1 MKIKN
6 YQTIAVKGNKINLKI
21 LQEERKMKKT
31 ILTIV
36 LIVTVLFIFSTVSH
50 AQNHNNFGSI
60 GAVANLAEK
69 ERIAREQSA
78 TAKRNENI
86 ETKNKV
92 AYAEKAYLNVAEET
106 DQLEK

>member
-6 YQTIAVKGNKINLKI
+6 YRAIAVKGSNKKLKI
-21 LQEERKMKKT
+21 IKEESKMKKR

-50 AQNHNNFGSI
+50 AQNHKNFGLS
-60 GAVANLAEK
+60 GAMANLAEQ
-69 ERIAREQSA
+69 ERIAKEQNA

-86 ETKNKV
+86 TTENKV

-106 DQLEK
+106 DQVEN

>member
-6 YQTIAVKGNKINLKI
+6 YRAIAVKGSNKKLKI
-21 LQEERKMKKT
+21 IKEESKMKKR

-50 AQNHNNFGSI
+50 AQNHKNFGLS
-60 GAVANLAEK
+60 GAMANLAEQ
-69 ERIAREQSA
+69 ERIAKEQNA
-78 TAKRNENI
+78 TAKRNENVTT
-86 ETKNKV
+86 ENKV

-106 DQLEK
+106 DQVEN

>member
-1 MKIKN
+1 
-6 YQTIAVKGNKINLKI
+6 
-21 LQEERKMKKT
+21 MKKR

-50 AQNHNNFGSI
+50 AQNHKNFGLS
-60 GAVANLAEK
+60 GAMANLAEQ
-69 ERIAREQSA
+69 ERIAKEQNA

-86 ETKNKV
+86 TTENKV

-106 DQLEK
+106 DQVEN